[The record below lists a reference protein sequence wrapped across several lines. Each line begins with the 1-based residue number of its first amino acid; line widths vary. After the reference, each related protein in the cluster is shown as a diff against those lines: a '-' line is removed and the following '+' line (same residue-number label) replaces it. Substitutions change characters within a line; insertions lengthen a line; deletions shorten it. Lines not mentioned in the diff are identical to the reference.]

1 MRFDRTRCDVA
12 ERQRERENETA
23 LRSALFL
30 DELSSSSHAAPRE
43 KTNEGSAHL
52 VRLYN
57 GKYDKWGVS
66 FPTFLTEIFL
76 FCVPEPTLSPSRVDT
91 QKEEHAPEEDWTL
104 DSFFGFF
111 GPAFSRFFCVVT
123 FFFTRAH
130 TLQSSRAHRR
140 GHKTRGSPAEEEEE
154 EEEETDPRRPEDE
167 DDDDDDDGGGG
178 DARHQGLED

>member
-12 ERQRERENETA
+12 ERQRERERENETA

-57 GKYDKWGVS
+57 VGKYDKWGVS

-111 GPAFSRFFCVVT
+111 GPAFSRFFFV
-123 FFFTRAH
+123 
-130 TLQSSRAHRR
+130 S
-140 GHKTRGSPAEEEEE
+140 
-154 EEEETDPRRPEDE
+154 
-167 DDDDDDDGGGG
+167 
-178 DARHQGLED
+178 

>member
-12 ERQRERENETA
+12 ERQRERERERENETA

-57 GKYDKWGVS
+57 VGKYDTNGAYL
-66 FPTFLTEIFL
+66 FPFLTEIFL

-91 QKEEHAPEEDWTL
+91 QKEEHAPGCRRIFWTL
-104 DSFFGFF
+104 DSFF
-111 GPAFSRFFCVVT
+111 GPAFSRFFFV
-123 FFFTRAH
+123 
-130 TLQSSRAHRR
+130 S
-140 GHKTRGSPAEEEEE
+140 
-154 EEEETDPRRPEDE
+154 
-167 DDDDDDDGGGG
+167 
-178 DARHQGLED
+178 

>member
-1 MRFDRTRCDVA
+1 MRRRGET
-12 ERQRERENETA
+12 ERERENETA

-30 DELSSSSHAAPRE
+30 DELSSASHAAPRE

-57 GKYDKWGVS
+57 VGKYDKWGVS

-76 FCVPEPTLSPSRVDT
+76 FCVPEPTLSHSRVDT
-91 QKEEHAPEEDWTL
+91 QKEEHAPGPEDFL
-104 DSFFGFF
+104 DSRQFFWT
-111 GPAFSRFFCVVT
+111 RFFSLFLCRD

-154 EEEETDPRRPEDE
+154 EEEEEEGTDPRRPEDE